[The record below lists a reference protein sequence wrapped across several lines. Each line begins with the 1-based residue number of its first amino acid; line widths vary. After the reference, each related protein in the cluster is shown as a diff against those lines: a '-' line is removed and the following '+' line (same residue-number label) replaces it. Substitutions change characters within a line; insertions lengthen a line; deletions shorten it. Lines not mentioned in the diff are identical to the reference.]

1 MDYLLIDTIAAMEHE
16 LEALTT
22 MVVNTKV
29 GSPEWV
35 MYTSEIEDLKFYLVE
50 LYDEQEQLV
59 A

>member
-1 MDYLLIDTIAAMEHE
+1 MNYVLIDTIAAMEHE
-16 LEALTT
+16 LEPLTT

>member
-1 MDYLLIDTIAAMEHE
+1 MNYVLIDTIAAMEHE
-16 LEALTT
+16 LETLTT
-22 MVVNTKV
+22 MVVNSKV